1 MSSVPTPGV
10 EATPKAAG
18 GLRERKKAKTKAAIQ
33 EHAVRLFRTQ
43 GFAATT
49 VEQIAEAAEVSPSTV
64 FRYFPTKEEL
74 VTTDLVD
81 PVIYAAFEA
90 QPAELSLLE
99 AWRRAI
105 MESLEGLSETEV
117 DTERGRGLLTLS
129 VPELWAA
136 ALPNIT
142 NGLNVM
148 IELSA
153 KRLGRDPSDEDVR
166 HAVGAMFGMLLV
178 VALDWARSVDPAKA
192 PTRDIIPRMSE
203 GLIRLQAGISL

>member
-1 MSSVPTPGV
+1 MS
-10 EATPKAAG
+10 

-49 VEQIAEAAEVSPSTV
+49 VEQVAEAAEVSPSTV

-90 QPAELSLLE
+90 QPAELTLIE

-105 MESLEGLSETEV
+105 VESLEGLSGAQV

-142 NGLNVM
+142 KGVDTM

-153 KRLGRDPSDEDVR
+153 KRLGRDPSDVDVR
-166 HAVGAMFGMLLV
+166 HAVGAMFGLLLV
-178 VALDWARSVDPAKA
+178 VALDWARNLDPAKT
-192 PTRDIIPRMSE
+192 PTDDIIPLMNDA
-203 GLIRLQAGISL
+203 LIRLQSGITL